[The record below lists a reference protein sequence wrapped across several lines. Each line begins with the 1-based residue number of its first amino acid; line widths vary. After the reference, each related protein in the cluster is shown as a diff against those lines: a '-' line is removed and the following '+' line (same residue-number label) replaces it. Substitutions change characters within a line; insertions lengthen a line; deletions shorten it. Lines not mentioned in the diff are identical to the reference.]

1 MVQPMR
7 RNDLPRRQCIFIL
20 RAHFEVGSGK
30 AVAQKRVE
38 LPAKYRPTSR
48 EEFMSPRM
56 QEYFRRRLDMWRQD
70 ILDETDAT
78 LEKLRLDTGHEAGPG
93 GSRCRRIRALG
104 PASHA
109 GPRPQAHLED
119 RSGAAADR
127 GRIIRL
133 LRGNCRADQHPTSRG
148 PPHRDPQRRGAGAP
162 RATRAHPSRRA
173 DGRHARGRL
182 TRISHHGH
190 GLRPRPGGRSAW
202 SGPKSVAVSTVEG
215 PRRRGRAPGRDPK
228 GGALGRQCAS
238 RRLPDVPASRCAPF
252 LLCRPDRAAQTMTAV
267 RNAG

>member
-78 LEKLRLDTGHEAGPG
+78 LEKLRLDTGHEAD
-93 GSRCRRIRALG
+93 LG
-104 PASHA
+104 
-109 GPRPQAHLED
+109 
-119 RSGAAADR
+119 
-127 GRIIRL
+127 
-133 LRGNCRADQHPTSRG
+133 
-148 PPHRDPQRRGAGAP
+148 
-162 RATRAHPSRRA
+162 
-173 DGRHARGRL
+173 
-182 TRISHHGH
+182 
-190 GLRPRPGGRSAW
+190 
-202 SGPKSVAVSTVEG
+202 
-215 PRRRGRAPGRDPK
+215 
-228 GGALGRQCAS
+228 
-238 RRLPDVPASRCAPF
+238 
-252 LLCRPDRAAQTMTAV
+252 DRAAVESERSVQLRTRDRAASSSRRSKRRCT
-267 RNAG
+267 G